1 MPCLGSVAGSVIQ
14 ATGRTD
20 FEDGL
25 WIGNQSEVRNSLQRV
40 RTIPKNKFLGAGWT
54 RFLRG
59 QTKVQPAKF
68 RAISGI
74 QLQLLLWC
82 KDLNWPRR

>member
-1 MPCLGSVAGSVIQ
+1 MAGSVIQ

-20 FEDGL
+20 FEDVL
-25 WIGNQSEVRNSLQRV
+25 RIGSQSVTGNSLQRV
-40 RTIPKNKFLGAGWT
+40 RTLPENKGIIV
-54 RFLRG
+54 LRGGVDQVPPG

-74 QLQLLLWC
+74 NVQLLLWC

>member
-1 MPCLGSVAGSVIQ
+1 MAGSVVQ
-14 ATGRTD
+14 NPGMVE

-25 WIGNQSEVRNSLQRV
+25 RIGNQSEVGNSLQRV
-40 RTIPKNKFLGAGWT
+40 RTIPKNNLFLGAGWT

>member
-1 MPCLGSVAGSVIQ
+1 MAGSVIQ

-25 WIGNQSEVRNSLQRV
+25 WIGNQSEVGNSLQRV
-40 RTIPKNKFLGAGWT
+40 RTIPENILFSEAGWT

-74 QLQLLLWC
+74 QLQLLLRC